1 MRAGQIDDA
10 SYVMAFG
17 RIAHTDPIP
26 IFFLKKKKIYLDK

>member
-1 MRAGQIDDA
+1 LMRAGQIDDA

-26 IFFLKKKKIYLDK
+26 IFF